1 MAGRGR
7 GRGQAVSFNTDQF
20 GFGRGDQP
28 QTLTAPPP
36 IFPLLENRPIP
47 LTKGGDQTYELV
59 VQKAIVTM
67 IAESPFYLKP
77 TADRKQFSEKI
88 VMFEAHK
95 REQELQDKILWNRLP
110 LELRKKVST
119 SKRSTSDKSSKL
131 AKKKRLADPDKILA
145 KYEEKEKHDSD
156 EEDKDDTKGD
166 ESDEEEQVLG
176 DEDQEIEQDDEMD
189 EGNDYNLGY
198 FDNGEDYLPKEENDD
213 DNEPTF

>member
-1 MAGRGR
+1 MY
-7 GRGQAVSFNTDQF
+7 
-20 GFGRGDQP
+20 
-28 QTLTAPPP
+28 
-36 IFPLLENRPIP
+36 IENRPIP

-77 TADRKQFSEKI
+77 TADRKQFSEKYMLAQIYCCNNLPYLPHFIFCFRI

-156 EEDKDDTKGD
+156 EEDKGCCTCIVI
-166 ESDEEEQVLG
+166 QLL
-176 DEDQEIEQDDEMD
+176 Q
-189 EGNDYNLGY
+189 LTL
-198 FDNGEDYLPKEENDD
+198 F
-213 DNEPTF
+213 